1 MLLCGQMWSV
11 EYVQVAEEK
20 EVTAA
25 ATESAENAKSSG
37 NKSQSASSTSS
48 KPLLARK
55 LSRHESCDSYACEER
70 SAADL
75 LKDFK
80 DPDFLAVREC
90 ELGSSGEQDSPL
102 SQRMKSQ
109 DAAERE
115 GQGGMS
121 EYPRD
126 NISATSSLSDL
137 CGAEDPAWENGSG
150 KSATTSVD
158 TGIDALAALGEGS
171 QSDLEARSGN
181 KQSSSQ
187 SEPCL
192 SGMSSQQDA
201 ADVRSMSHD
210 GLQPGR
216 GEPTGAGAEK
226 ASPGSGGPEVA
237 ANPAASASSAKDAE
251 DVTAKYRP
259 LGKNTLREGEC
270 HSVFSQNAKYS
281 PLGKK
286 TLREGECC
294 SFCFLQNASAICLLV
309 VCMICYPY

>member
-25 ATESAENAKSSG
+25 ATESAESVKSSG
-37 NKSQSASSTSS
+37 GKSQSASSTSS
-48 KPLLARK
+48 KPLLVRK

-80 DPDFLAVREC
+80 DPDFLVVREC

-121 EYPRD
+121 EYRSD

-137 CGAEDPAWENGSG
+137 CGADDPVWEDGSV
-150 KSATTSVD
+150 KSATASVD

-171 QSDLEARSGN
+171 QSDLEARGGN

-201 ADVRSMSHD
+201 ADVRSLSHD
-210 GLQPGR
+210 GLQPGK
-216 GEPTGAGAEK
+216 GEPAGAGK

-237 ANPAASASSAKDAE
+237 AKPAVSASASSAKDAE

-270 HSVFSQNAKYS
+270 RSVFSQNAKYS
-281 PLGKK
+281 PLGTKK
-286 TLREGECC
+286 TLQEGECC
-294 SFCFLQNASAICLLV
+294 SVFSLQNASAVCLLV
-309 VCMICYPY
+309 VCI